1 MFHFKRAIRDIRQ
14 NRFLNI
20 VTTVTIAM
28 SILVV
33 SAFALLFMN
42 VNALMNAW
50 KNNVRI
56 MAYLMPGTPTD
67 EISALKKDLQEI
79 YGIQAVRFISKQ
91 AALIQMKSQLRH
103 QSSLLDDLRENPLP
117 DAFELQLGST
127 LKHWERIEKI
137 ADQVGLLPK
146 VAEVEYGQQWLGRF
160 VYVYHM
166 FRIAGYAFGILFFMA
181 AVFFV
186 ANTIRLVIYS
196 RRDEVEIM
204 RLVGASDRFIK
215 IPFYFIGIIQGAVG
229 GILGLVALLI
239 VFSLISTNIEQS
251 FFADFYQIQFL
262 QFNIMLAILAGSG
275 FVGWLGSYISLKQFL
290 KQ

>member
-1 MFHFKRAIRDIRQ
+1 MIHLKRAIRDIRQ

-20 VTTVTIAM
+20 VTTITIAL

-33 SAFALLFMN
+33 SAFTLLFIN
-42 VNALMNAW
+42 VNALMSAW

-56 MAYLMPGTPTD
+56 MAYLMPAIPAD
-67 EISALKKDLQEI
+67 EISSLRNKMQAM
-79 YGIQAVRFISKQ
+79 YGIKSVRFISKT
-91 AALIQMKSQLRH
+91 AALSQMKRQMRH

-117 DAFELQLGST
+117 DAFELQLVPS

-137 ADQVGLLPK
+137 ADQVRLMPK
-146 VAEVEYGQQWLGRF
+146 VEEIEYGQQWLGRF
-160 VYVYHM
+160 IYVYHM
-166 FRIAGYAFGILFFMA
+166 FRIAGYAFGVLFFMA

-215 IPFYFIGIIQGAVG
+215 TPFYFIGVIQGAIG
-229 GILGLVALLI
+229 GIVGLAALLI
-239 VFSLISTNIEQS
+239 VFVLISTNIEQS
-251 FFADFYQIQFL
+251 FFADFYQLQFL
-262 QFNIMLAILAGSG
+262 QINIVLSIIIGSV